1 MAKLT
6 IGRVAAAAGVNVETI
21 RYYQRRRLL
30 EEPAKPSGGYRH
42 YPMEMVKRIRFIKR
56 AQSLGFALEDVAAL
70 LQLNDSEACPKTRH
84 LATRKLTLIEQKIHQ
99 LAAIR
104 DALAELVDQCNR
116 KRKRG
121 ACPII
126 EALQADSPVGPT
138 ARQTPRRLQESAKRY
153 TFV

>member
-1 MAKLT
+1 MA
-6 IGRVAAAAGVNVETI
+6 G
-21 RYYQRRRLL
+21 
-30 EEPAKPSGGYRH
+30 
-42 YPMEMVKRIRFIKR
+42 
-56 AQSLGFALEDVAAL
+56 L
-70 LQLNDSEACPKTRH
+70 LQLNDSDACPKTRH

-126 EALQADSPVGPT
+126 EILQTDSPVGPS
-138 ARQTPRRLQESAKRY
+138 ARQTPSRPQESA
-153 TFV
+153 

>member
-1 MAKLT
+1 MSKLT

-56 AQSLGFALEDVAAL
+56 AQSLGFTLEDVAGL
-70 LQLNDSEACPKTRH
+70 LQLNDSDACTKTRH
-84 LATRKLTLIEQKIHQ
+84 LATRKLTLIEQKIHE

-104 DALAELVDQCNR
+104 DALAELVDQCDR

-126 EALQADSPVGPT
+126 EILQTDSSVGPT
-138 ARQTPRRLQESAKRY
+138 ARQTPRRLRETQ
-153 TFV
+153 